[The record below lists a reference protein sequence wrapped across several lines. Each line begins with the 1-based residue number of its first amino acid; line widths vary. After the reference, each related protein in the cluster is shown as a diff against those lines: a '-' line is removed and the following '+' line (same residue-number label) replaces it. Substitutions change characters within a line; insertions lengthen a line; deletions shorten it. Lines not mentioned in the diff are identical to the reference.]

1 MNIKSIKYFSVVNCL
16 VVFGFLILFITSCA
30 NSTEKEKPKNKL
42 PKAINEE
49 ELKNQFVK
57 ANKQLVQKESDE
69 MDYYVKTHKMP
80 FVKTSSGIRYYVY
93 KPSAHGDSI
102 KDKEEIVMNY
112 IVSLLDGTE
121 CYSSKTEGKKT
132 FIVGN
137 EDIESGIHRGV
148 KYLKHGDKALLLI
161 PSHLAH
167 GLLGD
172 FKKIPPQMPII
183 YDVEIY

>member
-1 MNIKSIKYFSVVNCL
+1 MIHNFFIYFVSSAFCGCIFL
-16 VVFGFLILFITSCA
+16 VAFSCE
-30 NSTEKEKPKNKL
+30 SSSKKEKPKNNF
-42 PKAINEE
+42 PKTINEE
-49 ELKNQFVK
+49 KLKKQFET
-57 ANKQLVQKESDE
+57 ANKQVIQKEIDE

-80 FVKTSSGIRYYVY
+80 FVNTTSGIRYYVY

-102 KDKEEIVMNY
+102 KDGEEIVMNFV
-112 IVSLLDGTE
+112 VSLLDGTE

-137 EDIESGIHRGV
+137 ENIESGIHKGV

-172 FKKIPPQMPII
+172 FNKIPPQMPII
-183 YDVEIY
+183 YDIEIY

>member
-1 MNIKSIKYFSVVNCL
+1 VVKEEHKNNI
-16 VVFGFLILFITSCA
+16 
-30 NSTEKEKPKNKL
+30 PKT
-42 PKAINEE
+42 INEE

-57 ANKQLVQKESDE
+57 ANKQIVQKEIDE
-69 MDYYVKTHKMP
+69 MDYYVKMHKMP
-80 FVKTSSGIRYYVY
+80 FVNTTSGIRYYVY
-93 KPSAHGDSI
+93 KPSARGDSI
-102 KDKEEIVMNY
+102 KDREEIVMNFK
-112 IVSLLDGTE
+112 VSLLDGTL
-121 CYSSKTEGKKT
+121 CYSSDTEGKKT

>member
-1 MNIKSIKYFSVVNCL
+1 MNIKPIKYFSVVNYL
-16 VVFGFLILFITSCA
+16 VGFGVLFFFINSCG
-30 NSTEKEKPKNKL
+30 NPSEKEKPKNNL

-93 KPSAHGDSI
+93 KPSAQGDSI